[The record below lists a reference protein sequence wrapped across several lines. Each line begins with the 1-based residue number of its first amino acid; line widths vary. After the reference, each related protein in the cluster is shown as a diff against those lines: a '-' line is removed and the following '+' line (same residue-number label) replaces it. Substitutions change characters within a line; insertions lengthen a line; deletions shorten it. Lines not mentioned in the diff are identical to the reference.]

1 MREGK
6 RKVWENRERN
16 RKTIMMRNED
26 REWTT
31 EKKTKRKGK
40 RERGRERET
49 GKKGSEKRT
58 WEKGQEKEEVSCE
71 WKGER

>member
-31 EKKTKRKGK
+31 EKKQ
-40 RERGRERET
+40 REKEKERERET
-49 GKKGSEKRT
+49 GKKDSEKRT